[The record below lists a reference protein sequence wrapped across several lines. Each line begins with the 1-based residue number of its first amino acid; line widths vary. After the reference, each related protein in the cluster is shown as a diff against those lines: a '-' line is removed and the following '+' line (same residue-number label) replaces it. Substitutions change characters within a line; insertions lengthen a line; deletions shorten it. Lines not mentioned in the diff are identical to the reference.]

1 MTEPEPLQQ
10 IDRTYVLFRNRK
22 LSYFSGCDY
31 FRLASHPEVLK
42 AAREGVEQF
51 GLNVAASR
59 LTTGNHALYR
69 KLEKKLAE
77 FFAAPDALLVSAG
90 YLANLIV
97 AQSLAGTFSHALIDE
112 RAHVSLFDAAQ
123 LFGCPVLQFKH
134 RDVIEVRKAVQRCGP
149 GAKIILLTDGMFA
162 CDGSVAPLRSY
173 LSVLP
178 RDAKVLVDDAHGAG
192 VLGRTGKGTLEIEKV
207 GRSRVIQT
215 ITLSKAFGTYGGAIL
230 GNTALR
236 ATILKRSRLLVGS
249 TPLPLPL
256 ANASLKALSVFKSRA
271 ALVSGGGV
279 RQKLKA
285 NIAYLRQGL
294 LSARVKN
301 SRLIGPI
308 LSLQVRNNSAGAA
321 LRGALLKKEIYPPF
335 IQYPCGPANGF
346 FRFVISSEHSKRQL
360 DGLVGVLSR
369 FKEEMV
375 LES

>member
-1 MTEPEPLQQ
+1 MIEPEPLQQ
-10 IDRTYVLFRNRK
+10 IDRTYVRFRKRK

-42 AAREGVEQF
+42 AATEGVRQF

-97 AQSLAGTFSHALIDE
+97 AQSLAGTFSHVLIDE

-134 RDVIEVRKAVQRCGP
+134 REVTEVRQAAQRCGP

-162 CDGSVAPLRSY
+162 CEGSIAPLRSY
-173 LSVLP
+173 LTVLP
-178 RDAKVLVDDAHGAG
+178 RDAMMLVDDAHGAG

-230 GNTALR
+230 GKSALR
-236 ATILKRSRLLVGS
+236 TTILKRSRLLVGS

-256 ANASLKALSVFKSRA
+256 ANATLKALSIFKSRA
-271 ALVSGGGV
+271 ILASGGGM
-279 RQKLKA
+279 RQKLTD
-285 NIAYLRQGL
+285 NIAYLKQGL
-294 LSARVKN
+294 LSAGVTN
-301 SRLIGPI
+301 AQLNGPI
-308 LSLQVRNNSAGAA
+308 LSLQIRSASAGSG
-321 LRGALLKKEIYPPF
+321 LRGALLRAGIYPPF
-335 IQYPCGPANGF
+335 IQYPCGPVNGF

-360 DGLVGVLSR
+360 DSLVRVLSQFR
-369 FKEEMV
+369 EAMV
-375 LES
+375 LET